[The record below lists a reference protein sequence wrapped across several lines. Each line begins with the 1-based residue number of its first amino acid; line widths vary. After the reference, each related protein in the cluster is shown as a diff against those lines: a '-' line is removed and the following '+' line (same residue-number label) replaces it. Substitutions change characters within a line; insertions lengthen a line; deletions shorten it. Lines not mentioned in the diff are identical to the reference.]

1 MDRGLERRMELTVD
15 GKYRLKK
22 KIGSGTFGVIYLG
35 ESGRF
40 RATDD
45 RERAVRIA
53 NAPLCLS
60 PFKRIGPENT

>member
-1 MDRGLERRMELTVD
+1 MEFTID

-40 RATDD
+40 RALD
-45 RERAVRIA
+45 RGERAV
-53 NAPLCLS
+53 P
-60 PFKRIGPENT
+60 IG